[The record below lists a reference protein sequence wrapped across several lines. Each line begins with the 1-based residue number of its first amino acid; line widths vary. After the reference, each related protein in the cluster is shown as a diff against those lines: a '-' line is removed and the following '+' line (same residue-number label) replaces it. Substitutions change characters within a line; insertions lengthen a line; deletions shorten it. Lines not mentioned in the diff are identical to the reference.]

1 MKKQIIQELNV
12 LQRKHNLSNK
22 QVMKILKIKRKSLFK
37 SEKLKLNVLQSQ
49 LSELKNHLS
58 MKEKLSNSKKN
69 STYKID
75 YNKLKQDI
83 LKKYLKF

>member
-37 SEKLKLNVLQSQ
+37 SEKLKLNILQYQ
-49 LSELKNHLS
+49 LAELKKHLS
-58 MKEKLSNSKKN
+58 MKEELSKTKKN
-69 STYKID
+69 YDSKIN
-75 YNKLKQDI
+75 YEKLKLDI
-83 LKKYLKF
+83 LKSYLKF